1 MRRGLEGT
9 QSLPLR
15 YSDVFHGPGIHRD
28 QVVRGKVARAR
39 ARFQPTLPRAG
50 RYLVCLAFR
59 PAKAQATNTPITIR
73 HAGGTA
79 KLTVDQRKETTPF
92 NFVPLGEFT
101 FKADASGFLEVSNSS
116 ADGRVAI
123 DGARWVWVGE

>member
-50 RYLVCLAFR
+50 RYLVCLGFR
-59 PAKAQATNTPITIR
+59 PAKSQATNTPITIR

-101 FKADASGFLEVSNSS
+101 FKAGNGGFLEVSNAN

-123 DGARWVWVGE
+123 DGARWVWLGE

>member
-50 RYLVCLAFR
+50 RYLVCLGFR
-59 PAKAQATNTPITIR
+59 PAKSQATNTPITIR

-101 FKADASGFLEVSNSS
+101 CKAGDSGFLEVSNSS
-116 ADGRVAI
+116 TDGRVAI
-123 DGARWVWVGE
+123 DGEIGRAHV